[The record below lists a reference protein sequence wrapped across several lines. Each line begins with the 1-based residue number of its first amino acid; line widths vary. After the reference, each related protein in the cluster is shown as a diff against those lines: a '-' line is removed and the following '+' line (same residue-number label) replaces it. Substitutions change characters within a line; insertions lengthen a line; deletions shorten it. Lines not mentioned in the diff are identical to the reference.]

1 MLLLHRFHI
10 YRLRPHFF
18 ILFFAISFFLYS
30 CDSQR
35 VFEGYQDLP
44 QRKWADNQIMSFDFE
59 IQDIQVPYNLYYNI
73 RNTLSY
79 PYYNLYIV
87 YELKDATGKVIA
99 KKMIENNLM
108 HPQTGEPYGK
118 GIGDLFDH
126 RFALLTNYRF
136 TQSGKYT
143 LHLRQYMRM
152 QELPEIVAV
161 GCRVEKAIE
170 N

>member
-1 MLLLHRFHI
+1 MLLYKFHF
-10 YRLRPHFF
+10 YRLKSYFSALLF
-18 ILFFAISFFLYS
+18 INSLLFYA

-44 QRKWADNQIMSFDFE
+44 NRKWADKQTVSFEFNV
-59 IQDIQVPYNLYYNI
+59 QDAQTPYHLYYNI

-87 YELKDATGKVIA
+87 YELKDSTGKVIA
-99 KKMIENNLM
+99 EKMIENNLM
-108 HPQTGEPYGK
+108 HPKTGEPYGK

-126 RFALLTNYRF
+126 RFPLLTNYRF
-136 TQSGKYT
+136 PQSGKYT
-143 LHLRQYMRM
+143 LSLRQYMRM

>member
-1 MLLLHRFHI
+1 MPLHIFHSQHI
-10 YRLRPHFF
+10 KPYFFALFF
-18 ILFFAISFFLYS
+18 IVSFAFYA

-44 QRKWADNQIMSFDFE
+44 ERKWVDSQVIHFDFE
-59 IQDIQVPYNLYYNI
+59 IQDIQVPYNVYYNI

-87 YELKDATGKVIA
+87 YELKDSASKVLA
-99 KKMIENNLM
+99 GKMIENNLM
-108 HPQTGEPYGK
+108 HPKTGKPFGK

-126 RFALLTNYRF
+126 RFPLLSKYKFAQR
-136 TQSGKYT
+136 GKYR
-143 LHLRQYMRM
+143 LSLRQYMRM
-152 QELPEIVAV
+152 QELPEIIAV
-161 GCRVEKAIE
+161 GCRVEKAVE

>member
-1 MLLLHRFHI
+1 MSLHISHSHHI
-10 YRLRPHFF
+10 KPYFFTLFF
-18 ILFFAISFFLYS
+18 IVSFAFYA

-35 VFEGYQDLP
+35 VFEGYYDLP
-44 QRKWADNQIMSFDFE
+44 EKKWVNSQVIHFDFE
-59 IQDIQVPYNLYYNI
+59 IQDTQAPYNLYCNI

-87 YELKDATGKVIA
+87 YELKDSTNKVLVE
-99 KKMIENNLM
+99 KMIENNLM
-108 HPQTGEPYGK
+108 HPKTGEPFGK

-126 RFALLTNYRF
+126 RFLLLSKYKFVQR
-136 TQSGKYT
+136 GKYR
-143 LHLRQYMRM
+143 LSLRQYMRM

-161 GCRVEKAIE
+161 GCRVEKAVE